1 MTETKEKV
9 EVDETLYNAFWSR
22 MQQLRFDIFYY
33 DEHFKSCILI
43 SRIIKYS
50 IVAVTSLATGAWMS
64 WNYIPAICIIC
75 GVIILLLQAFSAISE
90 WLPFEKRKL
99 ELRELSA
106 ELDSLYIEME
116 SDWRKIQALEI
127 PNDEIRTLIQNYALR
142 QADISKHYFKDDA
155 LPLKE
160 KIRTKADN
168 LTEEYFKYFI

>member
-1 MTETKEKV
+1 MTGTKEKV

-50 IVAVTSLATGAWMS
+50 IVAVTSLATGAWMN
-64 WNYIPAICIIC
+64 WNHIPVICIIC
-75 GVIILLLQAFSAISE
+75 GVIILLLQAFSAILE

-99 ELRELSA
+99 ELRELST
-106 ELDSLYIEME
+106 ELDPLYIEME
-116 SDWRKIQALEI
+116 SNWRKIQALEV
-127 PNDEIRTLIQNYALR
+127 PNEEIRDLIQNYALR

-160 KIRTKADN
+160 KIRAKADD
-168 LTEEYFKYFI
+168 LTEEYFKNFV